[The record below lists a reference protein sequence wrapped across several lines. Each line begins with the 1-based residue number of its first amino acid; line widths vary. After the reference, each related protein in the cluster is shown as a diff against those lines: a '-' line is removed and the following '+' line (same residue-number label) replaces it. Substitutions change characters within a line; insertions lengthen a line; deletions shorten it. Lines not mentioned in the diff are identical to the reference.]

1 MQPIGDRGRTKFCRG
16 VVDTFGATLTEVLMK
31 HHAYTA
37 AMALIAAGLLAP
49 MTPTAAAAADPTG
62 IWMKPDSERPA
73 RIEVRKCG
81 GSKLCAKIIWLENAN
96 DSRGKPLRD
105 VRNSDPSQ
113 RGRAILG
120 LPLFSGFSPSGPN
133 AWAGQIYNPED
144 GNTYSATLT
153 LVSRKQIVLKGCKA
167 FGLLCGQK
175 TWVRSEIPG
184 KVEEP
189 VVAPTEQIEAKAEP
203 TPKPSTPA
211 AAEVASAPAA
221 PAAEPAK
228 VVAASVSEEEIL
240 KPDMP
245 ATYHDHP
252 QGFGFVTTSA
262 PPETAPPFSSQ
273 SPSSMFAFTKVP
285 AERAP
290 VTQTATSMPP
300 SSVTHVST
308 APSRPAPSATPAPA
322 RMQTAAQTNP
332 TAPAGKPKPT
342 VRMPVA
348 ASAAGT
354 APTTQPVEAA
364 PGEATPEEM
373 QQADAADAETA
384 VTDARPLSRRERR
397 LLRRS
402 GGANLPWLQ
411 Q

>member
-1 MQPIGDRGRTKFCRG
+1 
-16 VVDTFGATLTEVLMK
+16 MK
-31 HHAYTA
+31 HQAYTA

-49 MTPTAAAAADPTG
+49 VTPTAAAAADPTG

-73 RIEVRKCG
+73 RIEVKKCG
-81 GSKLCAKIIWLENAN
+81 GTKLCAKIIWLENPK
-96 DSRGKPLRD
+96 DSRGNPLRD
-105 VRNSDPSQ
+105 IRNSNPSH
-113 RGRAILG
+113 RGRTILG
-120 LPLFSGFSPSGPN
+120 LPLFSGFAPSGPN

-153 LVSRKQIVLKGCKA
+153 LVSHKQITLKGCKA

-175 TWVRSEIPG
+175 TWVRSTIPG

-189 VVAPTEQIEAKAEP
+189 VVTPTEQIEARAEP
-203 TPKPSTPA
+203 TPAPKATAP

-221 PAAEPAK
+221 PEPKPQVIQAA
-228 VVAASVSEEEIL
+228 VSEDEIL
-240 KPDMP
+240 KPEMP

-252 QGFGFVTTSA
+252 QGFGFITTSA

-285 AERAP
+285 AEQRAP
-290 VTQTATSMPP
+290 VTQTASSTP
-300 SSVTHVST
+300 SGSVTHVST
-308 APSRPAPSATPAPA
+308 APSRPTHAAPQATT
-322 RMQTAAQTNP
+322 RMQTAAQTSP

-342 VRMPVA
+342 LRTPVT
-348 ASAAGT
+348 ASAGGT
-354 APTTQPVEAA
+354 APITQPVEAA
-364 PGEATPEEM
+364 PGEAMPDATPEEM
-373 QQADAADAETA
+373 QQADAADAEMA

-402 GGANLPWLQ
+402 GGSNLPWLQ

>member
-1 MQPIGDRGRTKFCRG
+1 
-16 VVDTFGATLTEVLMK
+16 
-31 HHAYTA
+31 
-37 AMALIAAGLLAP
+37 MALIAAGLLAP
-49 MTPTAAAAADPTG
+49 VTPTAAAAADPTG

-73 RIEVRKCG
+73 RIEVKKCG
-81 GSKLCAKIIWLENAN
+81 GTKLCAKIIWLENPK
-96 DSRGKPLRD
+96 DSRGNPLRD
-105 VRNSDPSQ
+105 IRNSNPSQ
-113 RGRAILG
+113 RGRTILG
-120 LPLFSGFSPSGPN
+120 LPLFAGFAPSGPN

-153 LVSRKQIVLKGCKA
+153 LVSHKQISLKGCKA

-175 TWVRSEIPG
+175 TWVRSTIPG

-189 VVAPTEQIEAKAEP
+189 VVTPTEQIEARAEP
-203 TPKPSTPA
+203 TPAPKATAP

-221 PAAEPAK
+221 PEPK
-228 VVAASVSEEEIL
+228 PQVIQASVAQDEIL
-240 KPDMP
+240 KPEMP
-245 ATYHDHP
+245 ATYHDRP
-252 QGFGFVTTSA
+252 QGYGFITTSA

-290 VTQTATSMPP
+290 VTQTASSAP
-300 SSVTHVST
+300 SASVTHVST
-308 APSRPAPSATPAPA
+308 APSRPTHSAPPSTT
-322 RMQTAAQTNP
+322 RMQTAAQTSP
-332 TAPAGKPKPT
+332 TATPSKPKPT
-342 VRMPVA
+342 LRTPVT

-354 APTTQPVEAA
+354 APTTQPLEAA
-364 PGEATPEEM
+364 PGEAIPGEM

-384 VTDARPLSRRERR
+384 VTDDRPLSRRERR

-402 GGANLPWLQ
+402 GGGNLPWLQ

>member
-1 MQPIGDRGRTKFCRG
+1 MR
-16 VVDTFGATLTEVLMK
+16 
-31 HHAYTA
+31 HHAYSA

-49 MTPTAAAAADPTG
+49 VTPTAAAAADPTG

-73 RIEVRKCG
+73 RIEVKKCG
-81 GSKLCAKIIWLENAN
+81 GTKLCAKIIWLENPK
-96 DSRGKPLRD
+96 DSRGNPLRD
-105 VRNSDPSQ
+105 IRNSNPSQ
-113 RGRAILG
+113 RGRTILG
-120 LPLFSGFSPSGPN
+120 LPLFAGFAPSGPN

-153 LVSRKQIVLKGCKA
+153 LVSHKQISLKGCKA

-175 TWVRSEIPG
+175 TWVRSTIPG

-189 VVAPTEQIEAKAEP
+189 VVTLTEQIEARAEP
-203 TPKPSTPA
+203 TPAPKATAP

-221 PAAEPAK
+221 PEPK
-228 VVAASVSEEEIL
+228 PQVIQASVAQDEIL
-240 KPDMP
+240 KPEMP
-245 ATYHDHP
+245 ATYHDRP
-252 QGFGFVTTSA
+252 QGYGFITTSA

-290 VTQTATSMPP
+290 VTQTASSAP
-300 SSVTHVST
+300 SASVTHVST
-308 APSRPAPSATPAPA
+308 APSRPTHSAPPSTT
-322 RMQTAAQTNP
+322 RMQTAAQTSP
-332 TAPAGKPKPT
+332 TATPSKPKPT
-342 VRMPVA
+342 LRTPVT

-364 PGEATPEEM
+364 PGEAIPGEM

-384 VTDARPLSRRERR
+384 VTDDRPLSRRERR

-402 GGANLPWLQ
+402 GGGNLPWLQ

>member
-1 MQPIGDRGRTKFCRG
+1 
-16 VVDTFGATLTEVLMK
+16 
-31 HHAYTA
+31 
-37 AMALIAAGLLAP
+37 MALIAAGLLAP
-49 MTPTAAAAADPTG
+49 VTPTAAAAADPTG

-73 RIEVRKCG
+73 RIEVKKCG
-81 GSKLCAKIIWLENAN
+81 GTKLCAKIIWLENPK
-96 DSRGKPLRD
+96 DSRGNPLRD
-105 VRNSDPSQ
+105 IRNSNPSQ
-113 RGRAILG
+113 RGRTILG
-120 LPLFSGFSPSGPN
+120 LPLFAGFAPSGPN

-153 LVSRKQIVLKGCKA
+153 LVSHKQISLKGCKA

-175 TWVRSEIPG
+175 TWVRSTIPG

-189 VVAPTEQIEAKAEP
+189 VVTPTEQIEARAEP
-203 TPKPSTPA
+203 TPAPKATAP

-221 PAAEPAK
+221 PEPK
-228 VVAASVSEEEIL
+228 PQVIQASVAQDEIL
-240 KPDMP
+240 KPEMP
-245 ATYHDHP
+245 ATYHDRP
-252 QGFGFVTTSA
+252 QGYGFITTSA

-290 VTQTATSMPP
+290 VTQTASSAP
-300 SSVTHVST
+300 SASVTHVST
-308 APSRPAPSATPAPA
+308 APSRPTHSAPPSTT
-322 RMQTAAQTNP
+322 RMQTAAQTSP
-332 TAPAGKPKPT
+332 TATPSKPKPT
-342 VRMPVA
+342 LRTPVT

-364 PGEATPEEM
+364 PGESIPGEM

-384 VTDARPLSRRERR
+384 VTDDRPLSRRERR

-402 GGANLPWLQ
+402 GGGNLPWLQ